1 MRRGP
6 MKDTLGKVYF
16 IDREYQSFYDVT
28 NVQSSIVQNHVYL
41 LIFHFSEGMRVGF
54 QMLLLNHL
62 NVFAKS
68 WTFLQH

>member
-1 MRRGP
+1 

-16 IDREYQSFYDVT
+16 IDREYQSFCGVILPMYVH
-28 NVQSSIVQNHVYL
+28 SSIVQNHVYL
-41 LIFHFSEGMRVGF
+41 LIFHFFEGMGVGF